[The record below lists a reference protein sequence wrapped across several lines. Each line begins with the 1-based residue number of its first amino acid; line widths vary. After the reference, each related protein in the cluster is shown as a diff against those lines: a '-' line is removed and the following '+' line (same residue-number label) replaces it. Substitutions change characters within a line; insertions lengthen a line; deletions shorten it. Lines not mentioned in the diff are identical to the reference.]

1 MGARASAPQAP
12 VAGNNHVAARPDQI
26 APDAQSTARRQGLE
40 LGATLAKTVNHFFP
54 DLFDWLGEVRDK
66 RDQDSIT
73 YGRRFMIWMGLMP
86 FLLKLGSRR
95 RLRFELDTPEALAN
109 LNALSR
115 AEQETM
121 AHSDTLNYFLGRVPA
136 ASLPL
141 LRRKMVQRLLRMKAL
156 DHGRLMGHFL
166 LVVDATGQL
175 HFNERHCANCLEQKH
190 GEKTLYF
197 HNVLEAKLVT
207 PEGLAISLESE
218 FIENADPKATKQDCE
233 LKAFARLA
241 ERLKKNYPQLSL
253 CLCLDGLYANGTA
266 MDICQKNRWK
276 YITVFKEGS
285 LPALWQEYQALV
297 QLCPKNRKTHTAEG
311 VRQTF
316 AWAQQLEHVD
326 DQKRRHRVNA
336 FQCQEKQDGETHF
349 FAWLTNWSVSS
360 DNVVALANRGG
371 RCRWKIEN
379 EGFNLQKNSGFNLEH
394 AYSTGQLQIKNFYV
408 LLQIAHLI
416 LQMVERGNLLPRNA
430 KKLFGSLAN
439 LARRLSESIRNVL
452 IPADATDSA
461 QAAKIQIRINT
472 S

>member
-1 MGARASAPQAP
+1 MG
-12 VAGNNHVAARPDQI
+12 
-26 APDAQSTARRQGLE
+26 
-40 LGATLAKTVNHFFP
+40 
-54 DLFDWLGEVRDK
+54 DK
-66 RDQDSIT
+66 RDQDVIT
-73 YGRRFMIWMGLMP
+73 YGRRFLTWMGLML

-141 LRRKMVQRLLRMKAL
+141 LRRKMVQRLIRMKAL
-156 DHGRLMGHFL
+156 DNGRLMGHFL
-166 LVVDATGQL
+166 VVVDGSGQL
-175 HFNERHCANCLEQKH
+175 RFNQRHCPNCLEQKH
-190 GEKTLYF
+190 GDKTLYF
-197 HNVLEAKLVT
+197 HHVLEAKLVT

-218 FIENADPKATKQDCE
+218 FIENTEPKASKQDCE

-241 ERLKKNYPQLSL
+241 KRLKKNYPQLSL
-253 CLCLDGLYANGTA
+253 CLCFDALYANGTA
-266 MDICQKNRWK
+266 MDICRKNYWK
-276 YITVFKEGS
+276 YFITFKEGS
-285 LPALWQEYQALV
+285 LPALWQEYQSLLAM
-297 QLCPKNRKTHTAEG
+297 CPKNRKTRTTEDG

-316 AWAQQLEHVD
+316 AWVGQLEHVD

-336 FQCQEKQDGETHF
+336 FQCQEKHDGQTRF
-349 FAWLTNWSVSS
+349 FAWLTNWSVNGES
-360 DNVVALANRGG
+360 VATLGNRGG

-394 AYSTGQLQIKNFYV
+394 AYSIGSLQIKNFYV

-416 LQMVERGNLLPRNA
+416 LQLVERGSLLTRQA
-430 KKLFGSLAN
+430 KQLFGSLAN
-439 LARRLSESIRNVL
+439 LARRLAESIRNVL
-452 IPADATDSA
+452 IAADATDPTR
-461 QAAKIQIRINT
+461 AAKIQIRLNT